1 MPKSYLGKPNRQARG
16 KEVEPYGI
24 RIFPC
29 ISFVLEEAE
38 VLIESTL
45 MPFIPKP
52 LLLALICSACATFNL
67 FGKSVV
73 LPATGLPWSGILMP
87 TSWRIHGYLETF
99 LLQRTQEEPVSIRNL
114 GWGGD
119 VLTARDRPTNFPS
132 EESTLTNHKTDLII
146 ACFGMGNPSM
156 APKEFRILRKTSR
169 PSSHPTK
176 ERNTTDNPKSA
187 WP

>member
-1 MPKSYLGKPNRQARG
+1 M
-16 KEVEPYGI
+16 
-24 RIFPC
+24 
-29 ISFVLEEAE
+29 
-38 VLIESTL
+38 IESTL

-52 LLLALICSACATFNL
+52 LLLALICSLAFNL

-73 LPATGLPWSGILMP
+73 LPGDRIALVGNTYADQL
-87 TSWRIHGYLETF
+87 RIHGYLETF

-119 VLTARDRPTNFPS
+119 VLTVRDRPTNFPS